1 MPSSS
6 SPLGNTDPTNNNAGQ
21 PVSSIGQP
29 VFTVT
34 ELNRKVRQLLEGK
47 FPLIVVQGEISN
59 LSSPASGHLYF
70 SLKDEQSQ
78 VRCAMFR
85 NRAQMLA
92 FKPKNGDKVQLHA
105 RVSLY
110 EGRGDYQLI
119 AETMEEQGRGAL
131 IRAFEAL
138 KHRLKEEGLF
148 DRSAKKP
155 LPPIPDVIGLVTS
168 PTGAAV
174 RDMLT
179 VLNRRFPLAE
189 VIIYPAVVQ
198 GVDAPDAIA
207 RAIELA
213 HLHDKADL
221 LIVGRGGGSLED
233 LWAFNDERVARAIFA
248 SLIPIVS
255 AVGHETDI
263 TISDYVADL
272 RAPTPSAAAE
282 LVSPDLNQWQNWLA
296 QSENKLQQQMQR
308 LLQDQQQRLDYLDH
322 RYQRCYQD
330 LLQQDRQLQQMEKRL
345 TQAMEN
351 LLLKKQQQL
360 DLQAN
365 QLRHPKEIIQRQQ
378 DQLVSQ
384 GKRLTLG
391 WQHQQQQMQ
400 QALEQL
406 EHRLK
411 QASPEK
417 LQQQSQQDLS
427 ALEQRLYK
435 SVQNQ
440 LAKQNQTLAQLS
452 HRLETVSPL
461 ATLSRG
467 YAIVEDDQGNIIRHH
482 QQVEEG
488 DTVTARLSEG
498 QLICQVQHKA
508 T

>member
-1 MPSSS
+1 MHTSPS
-6 SPLGNTDPTNNNAGQ
+6 
-21 PVSSIGQP
+21 PVSNIGQP

-34 ELNRKVRQLLEGK
+34 ELNRRVRQILEGE

-59 LSSPASGHLYF
+59 LSAPGSGHLYF

-148 DRSAKKP
+148 DRSYKKA

-174 RDMLT
+174 KDMIT
-179 VLNRRFPLAE
+179 VLKRRFPLAE
-189 VIIYPAVVQ
+189 VVIYPAVVQ
-198 GVDAPDAIA
+198 GTEAPDSIA

-213 HLHDKADL
+213 HLHGTADL

-233 LWAFNDERVARAIFA
+233 LWAFNDERVARAIFT
-248 SLIPIVS
+248 SHIPIVS

-282 LVSPDLNQWQNWLA
+282 LVSPDLDQWQHW
-296 QSENKLQQQMQR
+296 LQQAESKIEQSMQR
-308 LLQDQQQRLDYLDH
+308 VLQEHQQQLDYLEH
-322 RYQRCYQD
+322 RYQRCYQG
-330 LLQQDRQLQQMEKRL
+330 LLQQDQLLGQLEQRL
-345 TQAMEN
+345 TQAMQQR
-351 LLLKKQQQL
+351 LQRDKQQ
-360 DLQAN
+360 LQVYRS
-365 QLRHPKEIIQRQQ
+365 QLRHPKEQM
-378 DQLVSQ
+378 
-384 GKRLTLG
+384 
-391 WQHQQQQMQ
+391 QQQQAQLENLSKRLHFSFQRQEQKTQ
-400 QALEQL
+400 QQLEQL
-406 EHRLK
+406 SQRLLR
-411 QASPEK
+411 ASPDK
-417 LQQQSQQDLS
+417 KQQQLS
-427 ALEQRLYK
+427 DNLSRLEQRLYK

-440 LAKQNQTLAQLS
+440 LDKQKQTLAQLS
-452 HRLETVSPL
+452 HSLETVSPL

-467 YAIVEDDQGNIIRHH
+467 YAIVEDTNGEIIRHTDH
-482 QQVEEG
+482 VAVG
-488 DTVTARLSEG
+488 DTVTAKLAQG
-498 QLICQVQHKA
+498 KLVCQVQDKQQ
-508 T
+508 